1 MANLQETLE
10 GFIKIISSIVPNNL
24 NPKLWI
30 VRNSDVLGASQNFAE
45 LQELVDFHPFKM
57 IRGMRATVQNFP
69 TVGRSTDFK
78 LVFDPG
84 LMVDANEE
92 SIVTIDNYTTYWQEL
107 ETTTPSSVRVY
118 EYAPDGSGGGSPIY
132 PYTLAEESNWQPEFD
147 AQKNHRWL
155 RFRDD
160 DVDANADGIFDNWT
174 VPISLNSFQT
184 GDYVENRFQ
193 RYALSKPD
201 QDLILLSDLENQR
214 FYVINTGSITIDG
227 AIFESGYRFEYNS
240 STSVVFG
247 VGAVL
252 RETNLAPSRIN
263 SQGQPNNEPAGWED
277 IPPLGTATLW
287 IITAQKSVYG
297 QLKSPWVIRK
307 IDERPNYVR
316 YSYKS
321 EPNPNTLV
329 DNNTSA
335 SDGSQGDTDLI
346 NAGWIKTF
354 TDQTFMAY
362 RDDDGVGGFT
372 DWQIEKISGESGE
385 YIDNVF
391 KLYPINSD
399 PDSPSVVA
407 PVSRTPENEGWSDSP
422 LVETATTINFISSA
436 RKFFDGTLK
445 TAWSNPVPYTGRSTY
460 QDIISSDLGDEFKIN
475 PNTNPPEIAP
485 SLITLTNKI
494 YKGADKIWEQAG
506 VTITFAWERVYNNGA
521 IDSTEAGATSAS
533 DFYYLP
539 ALGTPGTAG
548 YLFANQRISIKPNA
562 VTGKAVFRCTATLST
577 AGDPI
582 VFEEEF
588 SIVDISDAID
598 AKNLSVTADNQI
610 LIYDTVSTV
619 FVPSNIELRAYH
631 SNLTNPIYYWYA
643 GTTGAWG
650 LPILSGQDTY
660 TAVASTYFTSTAA
673 AEEARFAV
681 STHPTD
687 PDLADGVQ
695 YFTDTITIG
704 KSSSVGIGSPGENS
718 VLALLDNE
726 SHTVVINSITGLP
739 FTGEIADAT
748 YPTTGVIGKAVTRV
762 EIWDGSTKLSLGATG
777 QQVNVTIS
785 NPTRFGIEFG
795 VQGQAEADRYANV
808 YVKTWV
814 EGEVSTVCTITL
826 VYSGRVFTKQFS
838 ISSTQDAPGAII
850 LDIDSDSG
858 FEWTPSQRGNKT
870 LSGNLYDSNVLQ
882 TSDYEYRWLLNGN
895 TSLGTRSTYSTG
907 NIQVTLSR
915 TDVGFS
921 ADITCQVRAVGETAV
936 LRSRTVK
943 FTDVLDNQ
951 KYIAWTDFAS
961 TTNANKIANGVN
973 PTTLPE
979 TVGSAVWYL
988 STNAYWETHEPLYA
1002 CNAEETNSQWVWT
1015 YPYKITGEKGDQGPN
1030 GDYFFNMYKANGTT
1044 IPSSTATITFM
1055 YANGWRRIPP
1065 ATGILYQVTGRFNGE
1080 IYPIGTDGYPWH
1092 NGATS
1097 ATNST
1102 ATPELGWSTPIRITG
1117 IDGTDGTDG
1126 TPGTSGSDG
1135 NDGWTPVFAVVTD
1148 GDRKVQRVTDW
1159 TGGSGTKPTT
1169 GLYVGV
1175 TGFVTDIAIAINIKG
1190 DQGDQGES
1198 GVAQGIESAQR
1209 FAEGVMTHST
1219 SDILTSNYVYTTFGG
1234 YIGVSGMVFIY
1245 GDQAATYTIKLK
1257 QASSQNGS
1265 YLTLKSWRFE
1275 HDVHPV
1281 TTSEP
1286 AGYGFHIQSWK
1297 SLPYLKFSIRRSGS
1311 GGTNTIM
1318 GIDAEFKFY
1327 N

>member
-1 MANLQETLE
+1 MANLQDTLE
-10 GFIKIISSIVPNNL
+10 GFIKVISSIIPNNL
-24 NPKLWI
+24 NPKLWV
-30 VRNSDVLGASQNFAE
+30 VRNVDIRGASQNFAE

-57 IRGMRATVQNFP
+57 VRGMRATVQNFP

-84 LMVDANEE
+84 LMVDGNEN
-92 SIVTIDNYTTYWQEL
+92 SIVTIDNYATYWQEL

-118 EYAPDGSGGGSPIY
+118 EYAPDGPGGGSPIY
-132 PYTLAEESNWQPEFD
+132 PYTLAGESNWQPEFD

-160 DVDANADGIFDNWT
+160 DVDANDDGIFDNWT

-201 QDLILLSDLENQR
+201 QDLTLLSDLENQR
-214 FYVINTGSITIDG
+214 FYVINTGNITIDG
-227 AIFESGYRFEYNS
+227 ATFESGYRFEYNLS
-240 STSVVFG
+240 NSVVFG

-436 RKFFDGTLK
+436 RKFFDNTLK

-485 SLITLTNKI
+485 LLITLTNKI

-506 VTITFAWERVYNNGA
+506 VTITFVWERVYNDGA
-521 IDSTEAGATSAS
+521 IDSTEAGDTDESN
-533 DFYYLP
+533 FYYLP
-539 ALGTPGTAG
+539 ASGTPGTTG
-548 YLFANQRISIKPNA
+548 YFFNNQKISINPEA
-562 VTGKAVFRCTATLST
+562 VKGKAVFRCTATLST

-610 LIYDTVSTV
+610 LIYDTVSAV

-660 TAVASTYFTSTAA
+660 TALASAYFAATAT

-704 KSSSVGIGSPGENS
+704 KSSSAGIGSPE
-718 VLALLDNE
+718 
-726 SHTVVINSITGLP
+726 
-739 FTGEIADAT
+739 
-748 YPTTGVIGKAVTRV
+748 R
-762 EIWDGSTKLSLGATG
+762 
-777 QQVNVTIS
+777 
-785 NPTRFGIEFG
+785 
-795 VQGQAEADRYANV
+795 
-808 YVKTWV
+808 
-814 EGEVSTVCTITL
+814 
-826 VYSGRVFTKQFS
+826 
-838 ISSTQDAPGAII
+838 TQ
-850 LDIDSDSG
+850 
-858 FEWTPSQRGNKT
+858 
-870 LSGNLYDSNVLQ
+870 
-882 TSDYEYRWLLNGN
+882 
-895 TSLGTRSTYSTG
+895 
-907 NIQVTLSR
+907 
-915 TDVGFS
+915 
-921 ADITCQVRAVGETAV
+921 
-936 LRSRTVK
+936 
-943 FTDVLDNQ
+943 
-951 KYIAWTDFAS
+951 
-961 TTNANKIANGVN
+961 
-973 PTTLPE
+973 
-979 TVGSAVWYL
+979 YL
-988 STNAYWETHEPLYA
+988 HY
-1002 CNAEETNSQWVWT
+1002 
-1015 YPYKITGEKGDQGPN
+1015 
-1030 GDYFFNMYKANGTT
+1030 
-1044 IPSSTATITFM
+1044 
-1055 YANGWRRIPP
+1055 
-1065 ATGILYQVTGRFNGE
+1065 
-1080 IYPIGTDGYPWH
+1080 
-1092 NGATS
+1092 
-1097 ATNST
+1097 
-1102 ATPELGWSTPIRITG
+1102 
-1117 IDGTDGTDG
+1117 
-1126 TPGTSGSDG
+1126 
-1135 NDGWTPVFAVVTD
+1135 
-1148 GDRKVQRVTDW
+1148 
-1159 TGGSGTKPTT
+1159 
-1169 GLYVGV
+1169 
-1175 TGFVTDIAIAINIKG
+1175 
-1190 DQGDQGES
+1190 
-1198 GVAQGIESAQR
+1198 
-1209 FAEGVMTHST
+1209 
-1219 SDILTSNYVYTTFGG
+1219 
-1234 YIGVSGMVFIY
+1234 
-1245 GDQAATYTIKLK
+1245 
-1257 QASSQNGS
+1257 
-1265 YLTLKSWRFE
+1265 
-1275 HDVHPV
+1275 
-1281 TTSEP
+1281 
-1286 AGYGFHIQSWK
+1286 
-1297 SLPYLKFSIRRSGS
+1297 
-1311 GGTNTIM
+1311 
-1318 GIDAEFKFY
+1318 
-1327 N
+1327 

>member
-1 MANLQETLE
+1 M
-10 GFIKIISSIVPNNL
+10 
-24 NPKLWI
+24 
-30 VRNSDVLGASQNFAE
+30 VLF
-45 LQELVDFHPFKM
+45 
-57 IRGMRATVQNFP
+57 
-69 TVGRSTDFK
+69 
-78 LVFDPG
+78 
-84 LMVDANEE
+84 
-92 SIVTIDNYTTYWQEL
+92 
-107 ETTTPSSVRVY
+107 
-118 EYAPDGSGGGSPIY
+118 
-132 PYTLAEESNWQPEFD
+132 
-147 AQKNHRWL
+147 
-155 RFRDD
+155 
-160 DVDANADGIFDNWT
+160 
-174 VPISLNSFQT
+174 
-184 GDYVENRFQ
+184 
-193 RYALSKPD
+193 
-201 QDLILLSDLENQR
+201 
-214 FYVINTGSITIDG
+214 
-227 AIFESGYRFEYNS
+227 FESGYRFEYNS

>member
-460 QDIISSDLGDEFKIN
+460 QDIISSDPGDEFKIN
-475 PNTNPPEIAP
+475 PNTNPAEIVP

-494 YKGADKIWEQAG
+494 YKGADKVWEQAG

-588 SIVDISDAID
+588 SIVDISDGID
-598 AKNLSVTADNQI
+598 VKNLSVTADNQL
-610 LIYDTVSTV
+610 LIYDTVNTV
-619 FVPSNIELRAYH
+619 FIPANIVLRAFY
-631 SNLTNPIYYWYA
+631 SNLGSPTLRWFKW
-643 GTTGAWG
+643 TGVDWG
-650 LPILSGQDTY
+650 SQIATGDTY
-660 TAVASTYFTSTAA
+660 SALASAHFVADDTAQ
-673 AEEARFAV
+673 EARFAV
-681 STHPTD
+681 TTHPSD
-687 PDLADGVQ
+687 PALADGVDF
-695 YFTDTITIG
+695 FTDTITIG
-704 KSSSVGIGSPGENS
+704 KTSAAGIGAPGENS
-718 VLALLDNE
+718 VIALLDNE
-726 SHTVVINSITGLP
+726 SHTVVLSTV
-739 FTGEIADAT
+739 TGEPFAGEI
-748 YPTTGVIGKAVTRV
+748 GVSGKAITKV
-762 EIWDGSTKLSLGATG
+762 EVYDGTTKLSIGTSG
-777 QQVNVTIS
+777 TDVIQSITSDNPNISFVQQFGTQGTDAQKYSEVYVFNWVANEVSAVCTI
-785 NPTRFGIEFG
+785 NLTYNGK
-795 VQGQAEADRYANV
+795 V
-808 YVKTWV
+808 YVK
-814 EGEVSTVCTITL
+814 
-826 VYSGRVFTKQFS
+826 KFS
-838 ISSTQDAPGAII
+838 ISSTKDAPGAII

-858 FEWTPSQRGNKT
+858 FEWTPSQRGNKII
-870 LSGNLYDSNVLQ
+870 SGNLYDSNVLQ

-915 TDVGFS
+915 TDVGSS

-951 KYIAWTDFAS
+951 RYIAWTDFAS

-988 STNAYWETHEPLYA
+988 STNAYWETHKPLYA

-1055 YANGWRRIPP
+1055 YVNGWRRIPP
-1065 ATGILYQVTGRFNGE
+1065 STGILYQVTGRFNGE

-1169 GLYVGV
+1169 GLYVGS
-1175 TGFVTDIAIAINIKG
+1175 TGFVTSIASAVNIKG

-1219 SDILTSNYVYTTFGG
+1219 SDILTSNYVYSTLGG

-1275 HDVHPV
+1275 HDVNPV
-1281 TTSEP
+1281 TASEP

-1297 SLPYLKFSIRRSGS
+1297 SLPYLKFSIRRSSS
-1311 GGTNTIM
+1311 GGTNTIK

>member
-1190 DQGDQGES
+1190 DQGDQGKS

-1219 SDILTSNYVYTTFGG
+1219 SDILTSNYVYSTFGG

-1257 QASSQNGS
+1257 QAIYQNGS